1 MGLARC
7 RPFELRAEVH
17 RAPASRFL
25 GLALDRGLC
34 VRNKSLAVRMPRSHA
49 ANYRVHLSRVRKPIR
64 NRLGASQVARVTAAL
79 LDLFR
84 WAKRKRWTSR
94 KGCGL

>member
-17 RAPASRFL
+17 QAADAQFL
-25 GLALDRGLC
+25 GLALARALC
-34 VRNKSLAVRMPRSHA
+34 VRNKLLAVHMPHSHA
-49 ANYRVHLSRVRKPIR
+49 VNFLLRLSKAHMRAR
-64 NRLGASQVARVTAAL
+64 NRLGASQVAQVTAAL

-84 WAKRKRWTSR
+84 WATRMRSTSG

>member
-25 GLALDRGLC
+25 GLVLDHQLF
-34 VRNKSLAVRMPRSHA
+34 VRNKSPAVRTPRSHA
-49 ANYRVHLSRVRKPIR
+49 VSFREHLSRVRKPIR
-64 NRLGASQVARVTAAL
+64 NHLDASLVARVTAAL

-84 WAKRKRWTSR
+84 WAKRKRSTSR